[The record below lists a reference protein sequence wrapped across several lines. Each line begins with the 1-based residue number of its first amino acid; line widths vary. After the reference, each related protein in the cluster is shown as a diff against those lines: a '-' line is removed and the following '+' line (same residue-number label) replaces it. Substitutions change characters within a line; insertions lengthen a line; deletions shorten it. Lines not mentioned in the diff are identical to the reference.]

1 MNLFHENILQLG
13 FLVPPDSVPGRLG
26 MLVTLFLCQT
36 NTLNDL
42 VTKGPR
48 GSNGTTYL
56 IQWVLIC
63 TCFIIA
69 AMLEY
74 GFILMT
80 VVNKKDAHK
89 IQACN
94 IFSLFYMN
102 LQPTAFFSFQ
112 DSFHKK
118 KLCKTNLDSERRPAF
133 KLDMAMLA
141 LFPVSFAVTVIAFIC
156 LS

>member
-1 MNLFHENILQLG
+1 MNLFHKNILQLG

-80 VVNKKDAHK
+80 VVNKKDAFK

-94 IFSLFYMN
+94 IFSIFYMN
-102 LQPTAFFSFQ
+102 LKPTAFFFFSGLIPQ
-112 DSFHKK
+112 K
-118 KLCKTNLDSERRPAF
+118 E
-133 KLDMAMLA
+133 A
-141 LFPVSFAVTVIAFIC
+141 L
-156 LS
+156 

>member
-48 GSNGTTYL
+48 GSNGTTSL

-80 VVNKKDAHK
+80 VINKKDPHK

-94 IFSLFYMN
+94 ILILFDMN
-102 LQPTAFFSFQ
+102 LQPNLFFLFRTHSTKRSFV
-112 DSFHKK
+112 
-118 KLCKTNLDSERRPAF
+118 RPVWIVREDP
-133 KLDMAMLA
+133 L
-141 LFPVSFAVTVIAFIC
+141 